1 MQHGGR
7 GGIGGASGG
16 HRAQTCRSPRPHAP
30 AHFGTHHTLGVRFRG
45 PGPRAWRGGVTT
57 LGCLEPSPPWG
68 CCLVSKTHA
77 KPSNTLTH
85 RRRRHDVSA
94 LPRAPRWCR
103 GGASPWFGWGHRGA
117 SGGIGGHRAQTCRSP
132 RPRAPAHFGTN
143 HPLGVRFRGP
153 GRRAW
158 RGGVI
163 RQKGHRAGRAKCFI
177 ILEAAQSSVRPRK
190 QGPARE
196 NATALPKADDFCLI

>member
-68 CCLVSKTHA
+68 CCRVSKTHA

-117 SGGIGGHRAQTCRSP
+117 SGGIGGHRGASGPNLPISKAARPCPLWYKSPTGRKVSRPWPAGLARRSDP
-132 RPRAPAHFGTN
+132 SKRAS
-143 HPLGVRFRGP
+143 
-153 GRRAW
+153 
-158 RGGVI
+158 
-163 RQKGHRAGRAKCFI
+163 GRA
-177 ILEAAQSSVRPRK
+177 R
-190 QGPARE
+190 
-196 NATALPKADDFCLI
+196 